1 MVAAESEPPAAVTIS
16 RKIAELLERGEVAVL
31 VTVARGENVG
41 AKLLV
46 EEAALTT
53 GTLGSAQLDS
63 LVAAQALQFLQ
74 GRDDTRLVSLK
85 DFATEFPSAG
95 EVFLLFERLQPPPR
109 LVVCGAGHV
118 GASLAKLG
126 ALLGYQT
133 TLVDDRA
140 EFLQRERFAGEAIEL
155 VVASDWTS
163 AVREVVGNGR
173 GVSVAVVTRGHS
185 EDEQCMRA
193 VVQAKPDYMGLI
205 GSKRRTSIV
214 IDRLR
219 EAGAEE
225 EQLRRIR
232 APIGLDIGAV
242 SPEEV
247 ALAIMAEIVAERR
260 GASGGSLSAW
270 RRTADRHKVHG

>member
-1 MVAAESEPPAAVTIS
+1 MPEQSEQPSSLTIT
-16 RKIAELLERGEVAVL
+16 RKVAELLESGAVGVVVTLVRGAN
-31 VTVARGENVG
+31 AG

-46 EEAALTT
+46 DEDANVT
-53 GTLGSAQLDS
+53 GSLGDAELES
-63 LVAAQALQFLQ
+63 VVVPQALRFFHA
-74 GRDDTRLVSLK
+74 REETRLVAVKEFAK
-85 DFATEFPSAG
+85 DFPTAG
-95 EVFLLFERLQPPPR
+95 EIFLLFERLQPPPR

-126 ALLGYQT
+126 AFLGFQT
-133 TLVDDRA
+133 TLIDDRA
-140 EFLQRERFAGEAIEL
+140 EFLERERFANEAIEL
-155 VVASDWTS
+155 LVARDWES
-163 AVREVVGNGR
+163 AVREAIKNGR

-193 VVQAKPDYMGLI
+193 VVQTQPDYVGLI

-219 EAGAEE
+219 ETGVSED
-225 EQLRRIR
+225 QLRQIR

-247 ALAIMAEIVAERR
+247 ALAIIAEIVAERR
-260 GASGGSLSAW
+260 GAAGGSLSAW
-270 RRTADRHKVHG
+270 RREEGRR

>member
-1 MVAAESEPPAAVTIS
+1 MTITH
-16 RKIAELLERGEVAVL
+16 KIAQLLERGDVGVV
-31 VTVARGENVG
+31 VTIARGTNAG
-41 AKLLV
+41 AKILID
-46 EEAALTT
+46 EAANVA
-53 GTLGSAQLDS
+53 GTLGAAELDS
-63 LVAAQALQFLQ
+63 RVAAQALQFLQ
-74 GRDDTRLVSLK
+74 TRDETKLVSLK
-85 DFATEFPSAG
+85 DFATDFPSAG
-95 EVFLLFERLQPPPR
+95 EIFLLFERLQPAPR

-118 GASLAKLG
+118 GAALAKLG

-133 TLVDDRA
+133 TLIDDRA
-140 EFLQRERFAGEAIEL
+140 DFLQRDRFAGEAIEL
-155 VVASDWTS
+155 VVARDWTT
-163 AVREVVGNGR
+163 AVRDVIGNGR

-193 VVQAKPDYMGLI
+193 VVEANPDYMGLI

-219 EAGAEE
+219 EAGADEAE
-225 EQLRRIR
+225 LRKIR

-260 GASGGSLSAW
+260 GAAGGSLSAW
-270 RRTADRHKVHG
+270 RRATDKHR

>member
-1 MVAAESEPPAAVTIS
+1 MVAAESEQPSSVTITQ
-16 RKIAELLERGEVAVL
+16 KIAQLLERGDVGVV
-31 VTVARGENVG
+31 VTVARGANAG
-41 AKLLV
+41 AKMLID
-46 EEAALTT
+46 EAANRT
-53 GTLGSAQLDS
+53 GTLGDVELDS

-74 GRDDTRLVSLK
+74 TRDETKLVSLK
-85 DFATEFPSAG
+85 DFATDFPSAG
-95 EVFLLFERLQPPPR
+95 EISLLFERLQPAPR

-118 GASLAKLG
+118 GAALAKLG

-133 TLVDDRA
+133 TLIDDRA
-140 EFLQRERFAGEAIEL
+140 DFLQRDRFAGEAIEL

-163 AVREVVGNGR
+163 AVRDVVGNGR

-193 VVQAKPDYMGLI
+193 VVQAQPDYMGLI

-219 EAGAEE
+219 ETGADEAE
-225 EQLRRIR
+225 LRKIR

-260 GASGGSLSAW
+260 GAAGGSLSAW
-270 RRTADRHKVHG
+270 RRK

>member
-1 MVAAESEPPAAVTIS
+1 MPENSEQPSSLTITK
-16 RKIAELLERGEVAVL
+16 KIAELLERGDVAVV
-31 VTVARGENVG
+31 VTVSRGANAG

-46 EEAALTT
+46 DEAGRTFGSLGNEALD
-53 GTLGSAQLDS
+53 GLALP
-63 LVAAQALQFLQ
+63 QAVQFFHA
-74 GRDDTRLVSLK
+74 REDTRLVPVK
-85 DFATEFPSAG
+85 DFATDFPSAA
-95 EVFLLFERLQPPPR
+95 EIFLLFERLQPSPR

-126 ALLGYQT
+126 VLLGYHT
-133 TLVDDRA
+133 TLIDDRA
-140 EFLQRERFAGEAIEL
+140 EFLVRDRFGVEPIEL

-163 AVREVVGNGR
+163 AVRETIGNGR

-193 VVQAKPDYMGLI
+193 VIQTKPDYVGLI
-205 GSKRRTSIV
+205 GSKRRTTIV

-219 EAGAEE
+219 EVGADEDD
-225 EQLRRIR
+225 LRNIR

-260 GASGGSLSAW
+260 GAAGGSLSAW
-270 RRTADRHKVHG
+270 RRK

>member
-1 MVAAESEPPAAVTIS
+1 VSITQE
-16 RKIAELLERGEVAVL
+16 IAQLLERGDVGVI
-31 VTVARGENVG
+31 VTVTRGANVG

-46 EEAALTT
+46 AEAGTVSGSLGDAL
-53 GTLGSAQLDS
+53 LDS
-63 LVAAQALQFLQ
+63 LAVRQALQFLQ
-74 GRDDTRLVSLK
+74 TRDETRLVSLK
-85 DFATEFPSAG
+85 DFAMDFPSTG
-95 EVFLLFERLQPPPR
+95 EIFLLFERLQPAPR

-118 GASLAKLG
+118 GAALAKLG

-133 TLVDDRA
+133 TLIDDRA
-140 EFLQRERFAGEAIEL
+140 EFLQPERFAGEEIEL
-155 VVASDWTS
+155 VVASEWTS

-205 GSKRRTSIV
+205 GSKRRTTIV

-219 EAGAEE
+219 EAGTNETE
-225 EQLRRIR
+225 LRKIR

-260 GASGGSLSAW
+260 GAPGGSLSAW
-270 RRTADRHKVHG
+270 RRKK

>member
-1 MVAAESEPPAAVTIS
+1 MPDNSEQPSSLAITK
-16 RKIAELLERGEVAVL
+16 KIAEVLERGDVGVV
-31 VTVARGENVG
+31 VTVARGPNAG

-46 EEAALTT
+46 DDASNIV
-53 GTLGSAQLDS
+53 GSLGNPEVDS
-63 LVAAQALQFLQ
+63 LVVPQVSKFLQ
-74 GRDDTRLVSLK
+74 SRDDTRLVCVK
-85 DFATEFPSAG
+85 DFAMDFPSAS
-95 EVFLLFERLQPPPR
+95 EIFLLFERLQPSPR

-126 ALLGYQT
+126 AFLGYQT
-133 TLVDDRA
+133 TLIDDRA
-140 EFLQRERFAGEAIEL
+140 DFLQRDRFGNEEVEL
-155 VVASDWTS
+155 VLASDWNS
-163 AVREVVGNGR
+163 AVREVIANGR
-173 GVSVAVVTRGHS
+173 GVAVAVVTRGHS

-193 VVQAKPDYMGLI
+193 VVETKPDYVGLI

-219 EAGAEE
+219 QAGVSEDE
-225 EQLRRIR
+225 LRKIR

-247 ALAIMAEIVAERR
+247 ALAIIAEIVVERR

-270 RRTADRHKVHG
+270 RRK

>member
-1 MVAAESEPPAAVTIS
+1 MVAAESEQPSSVTVAK
-16 RKIAELLERGEVAVL
+16 KIAELLERGDVAVV
-31 VTVARGENVG
+31 VTVARGENTG

-46 EEAALTT
+46 DEATNVT
-53 GTLGSAQLDS
+53 GSLGNADLDS
-63 LVAAQALQFLQ
+63 LVVAHALKFLQ

-85 DFATEFPSAG
+85 DFATDFPSAG
-95 EVFLLFERLQPPPR
+95 EIFLLFERLQPPPR

-126 ALLGYQT
+126 ALFGYQT

-140 EFLQRERFAGEAIEL
+140 EFLQRERFADEAIEL

-163 AVREVVGNGR
+163 AVLDVVGNGR

-193 VVQAKPDYMGLI
+193 VVQVKPDYMGLI
-205 GSKRRTSIV
+205 GSKRRTTIV
-214 IDRLR
+214 INRLR
-219 EAGAEE
+219 EAGADE
-225 EQLRRIR
+225 EQLRKIR

-270 RRTADRHKVHG
+270 RRTDHR

>member
-1 MVAAESEPPAAVTIS
+1 MTITN
-16 RKIAELLERGEVAVL
+16 KIAQLLERGDAGVV
-31 VTVARGENVG
+31 VTVTRGANVG

-46 EEAALTT
+46 DEA
-53 GTLGSAQLDS
+53 GNVSGSLGDADLDS
-63 LVAAQALQFLQ
+63 LVVSQALQFLQ
-74 GRDDTRLVSLK
+74 TRDETKLVSLK
-85 DFATEFPSAG
+85 DFATDFPSAG
-95 EVFLLFERLQPPPR
+95 EIFLLFEGLRPAPR

-126 ALLGYQT
+126 AFLGFKT

-140 EFLQRERFAGEAIEL
+140 EFLQRERFAGEEIEL
-155 VVASDWTS
+155 VVANDWTS

-205 GSKRRTSIV
+205 GSKRRTTIV

-219 EAGAEE
+219 EAGANEAE
-225 EQLRRIR
+225 LRKIR

-247 ALAIMAEIVAERR
+247 ALAIMAEIVGERR
-260 GASGGSLSAW
+260 GAAGGSLSAW
-270 RRTADRHKVHG
+270 RRK

>member
-1 MVAAESEPPAAVTIS
+1 MPENSEQPSSLTITK
-16 RKIAELLERGEVAVL
+16 KIAELLERGDVAVV
-31 VTVARGENVG
+31 VTVSRGANAG

-46 EEAALTT
+46 DEAGRTFGSLGNEELDGLALP
-53 GTLGSAQLDS
+53 
-63 LVAAQALQFLQ
+63 QAVQFFHA
-74 GRDDTRLVSLK
+74 REDTRLVPVK
-85 DFATEFPSAG
+85 DFATDFPSAA
-95 EVFLLFERLQPPPR
+95 EIFLLFERLQPSPR

-126 ALLGYQT
+126 VLLGYHT
-133 TLVDDRA
+133 TLIDDRA
-140 EFLQRERFAGEAIEL
+140 EFLVRDRFGVEPIEL
-155 VVASDWTS
+155 VIASDWTS
-163 AVREVVGNGR
+163 AVRETIGNGR

-193 VVQAKPDYMGLI
+193 VIQTKPDYVGLI
-205 GSKRRTSIV
+205 GSKRRTTIV

-219 EAGAEE
+219 EAGADEDD
-225 EQLRRIR
+225 LRNIR

-260 GASGGSLSAW
+260 GAAGGSLSAW
-270 RRTADRHKVHG
+270 RRK

>member
-1 MVAAESEPPAAVTIS
+1 MPEKTEQSSSLTITK
-16 RKIAELLERGEVAVL
+16 KIAELLERGDVAVV
-31 VTVARGENVG
+31 VTVARGPNAG

-46 EEAALTT
+46 DQASNAV
-53 GTLGSAQLDS
+53 GSLGNVDLDS
-63 LVAAQALQFLQ
+63 LVVPHLSKFLQ
-74 GRDDTRLVSLK
+74 SRDDTRLVCVE
-85 DFATEFPSAG
+85 DFAADFPSAG
-95 EVFLLFERLQPPPR
+95 EIFLLFELLQPSPR

-126 ALLGYQT
+126 AFLGYQT
-133 TLVDDRA
+133 TLIDDRA
-140 EFLQRERFAGEAIEL
+140 EFLQPERFAGEKIEL
-155 VVASDWTS
+155 VVASDWNS
-163 AVREVVGNGR
+163 AVREVIGNGR

-193 VVQAKPDYMGLI
+193 VVQTKPDYVGLI

-219 EAGAEE
+219 EAGVSEE
-225 EQLRRIR
+225 DLGKIR

-247 ALAIMAEIVAERR
+247 ALAIIAEIVAERR

-270 RRTADRHKVHG
+270 RRQGTKK

>member
-1 MVAAESEPPAAVTIS
+1 MTIS

-46 EEAALTT
+46 EEAARTT
-53 GTLGSAQLDS
+53 GTLGSAELDS

-74 GRDDTRLVSLK
+74 GRDDTRLISLK
-85 DFATEFPSAG
+85 DFATDFPSAG

>member
-1 MVAAESEPPAAVTIS
+1 VVAAESESPSSVTIA
-16 RKIAELLERGEVAVL
+16 RKIAELLERGDAGVV
-31 VTVARGENVG
+31 VTVAGGANAG

-46 EEAALTT
+46 DEAAQVT
-53 GTLGSAQLDS
+53 GTLGDAELDA
-63 LVAAQALQFLQ
+63 LVVAEALKFFQA
-74 GRDDTRLVSLK
+74 RDETRLVALK
-85 DFATEFPSAG
+85 DFATDFPSAG
-95 EVFLLFERLQPPPR
+95 EIFLLFERLQPPPR

-126 ALLGYQT
+126 ALLGYET
-133 TLVDDRA
+133 TLIDDRA
-140 EFLQRERFAGEAIEL
+140 EFLQAERFVGEAIEL
-155 VVASDWTS
+155 VVASDWTP
-163 AVREVVGNGR
+163 AVRDVIGNGR

-205 GSKRRTSIV
+205 GSKRRTTIV

-219 EAGAEE
+219 EAGADEAE
-225 EQLRRIR
+225 LRKIR

-247 ALAIMAEIVAERR
+247 ALAVMAEIVAERR
-260 GASGGSLSAW
+260 GGTGGALSAW
-270 RRTADRHKVHG
+270 RRK